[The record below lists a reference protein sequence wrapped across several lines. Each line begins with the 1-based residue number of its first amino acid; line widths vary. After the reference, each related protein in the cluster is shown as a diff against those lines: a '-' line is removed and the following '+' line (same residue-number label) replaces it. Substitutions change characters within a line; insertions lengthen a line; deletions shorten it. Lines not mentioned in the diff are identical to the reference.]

1 MIRPKQFQ
9 AIINK
14 LNFILGFRGKDYK
27 ITPSQIEFPTIHL
40 SYSTAL
46 RLIDLIQSSNKSGVG
61 YDSPQLFIRIHQ
73 LAAVYIILCYIK
85 HSVFIYFPHI
95 TQISDIVI
103 ILLSLLSIGFHSIYV

>member
-73 LAAVYIILCYIK
+73 LAAVYPIFMSYKIK
-85 HSVFIYFPHI
+85 GIFPTLHRYRDHI
-95 TQISDIVI
+95 TQFVINRISFKIQ
-103 ILLSLLSIGFHSIYV
+103 YV